1 MRTSILVWSTLGGAF
16 VGLLAAV
23 LLLGA
28 ATILHALLPPGAG
41 RALGRAA
48 PIGVPVV
55 LLLGVGA
62 GAALGFLEGRLKL

>member
-28 ATILHALLPPGAG
+28 ATIVHALLPDGAA
-41 RALGRAA
+41 RTLARAA
-48 PIGVPVV
+48 PVGVPAV